1 MAIDLEAIWQEHK
14 RFIVKVGVGALVFSI
29 GLAWRSSVAA
39 EAARLSKQNTDQQ
52 AALQDDLGRLE
63 GAEGLEKGRAEAL
76 GAKLEPAILKALMW
90 RPEAGFTL
98 PAGEKS
104 PELFYSNV
112 AARAAADVQQAAQRW
127 NASIPQG
134 SQGLGLAVQPSTEDI
149 PEALGQ
155 ADLHRRLALR
165 LLDAGVRTITEF
177 DAGDAGYDA
186 RDGAE
191 GAVREL
197 RATVR
202 FQASTAMLAKA
213 LAEVQVDGS
222 FVEVVSCK
230 VERPQ
235 GRVPGGLLDI
245 ELEVQALQMVDKVPA
260 SAARGGPRAG
270 GLRPSGPR
278 RPFGKER

>member
-1 MAIDLEAIWQEHK
+1 MAIDLEAIWQTHK
-14 RFIVKVGVGALVFSI
+14 RFIVKVGVGALVFSF

-39 EAARLSKQNTDQQ
+39 EAARLSKQNTDSQ

-90 RPEAGFTL
+90 RAEPGYTL

-104 PELFYSNV
+104 PELFYAS
-112 AARAAADVQQAAQRW
+112 AAAKAAGDVQQAAQRW
-127 NASIPQG
+127 NASVPQG
-134 SQGLGLAVQPSTEDI
+134 SQGLGLAVDAGKDDV
-149 PEALGQ
+149 PEALAQ

-177 DAGDAGYDA
+177 DAGDAAYEA

-197 RATVR
+197 RATVQ

-213 LAEVQVDGS
+213 LAELQVDGS
-222 FVEVVSCK
+222 FVEVVGCK
-230 VERPQ
+230 VARPQ
-235 GRVPGGLLDI
+235 GRAPAGLLDI
-245 ELEVQALQMVDKVPA
+245 ELEVQALSIIDKMPA
-260 SAARGGPRAG
+260 SSAKGATPAGRRAG
-270 GLRPSGPR
+270 VR
-278 RPFGKER
+278 RFGKER